1 MDQAAPTH
9 QAFSGYQRER
19 REKPNLVCN
28 RHLCADCH
36 RQEELKLDA
45 SLYTC
50 LQILSVSI
58 FEKTEISCALQPN
71 LHGTDQTTSS
81 NQLNLFD
88 I

>member
-1 MDQAAPTH
+1 MDQAASAH

-19 REKPNLVCN
+19 RAKPNLVRY
-28 RHLCADCH
+28 RHLCADP
-36 RQEELKLDA
+36 ELKLDA

-58 FEKTEISCALQPN
+58 FEKTDISCALQPN
-71 LHGTDQTTSS
+71 LNRTYLSAFA

>member
-1 MDQAAPTH
+1 MDQAASAH
-9 QAFSGYQRER
+9 QAFFGNNENAVRSQIWCPVATYVLIAIV
-19 REKPNLVCN
+19 KK
-28 RHLCADCH
+28 
-36 RQEELKLDA
+36 ELKLEA

-58 FEKTEISCALQPN
+58 FEKTEISCTLQPYLN
-71 LHGTDQTTSS
+71 RTDQPDLA